1 MPTSK
6 KLNKLIE
13 SKLIKLITEVE
24 SQGKPLPP
32 KLETNKQM
40 HRMMAFQSRNP

>member
-6 KLNKLIE
+6 KLNKLKE
-13 SKLIKLITEVE
+13 SKLIKFIREFE

-40 HRMMAFQSRNP
+40 QRMMTFQSRNP